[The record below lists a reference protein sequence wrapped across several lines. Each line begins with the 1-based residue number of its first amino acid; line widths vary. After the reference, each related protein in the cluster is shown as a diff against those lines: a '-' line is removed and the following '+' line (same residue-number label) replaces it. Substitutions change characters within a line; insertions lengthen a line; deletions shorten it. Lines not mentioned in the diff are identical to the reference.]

1 MERNGPPQEGREG
14 PGRYYFVSLA
24 TVRFG
29 ATAKPSRAFNPVCAL
44 CSMYVSLFSAQW
56 SCELGPE
63 TGSGYLCLESEN
75 MKGQHVDDAV
85 IRSSN

>member
-1 MERNGPPQEGREG
+1 MKRNGPLQEGMEG

-24 TVRFG
+24 TIRFG
-29 ATAKPSRAFNPVCAL
+29 ATAKPSQAFNPVFAL

-63 TGSGYLCLESEN
+63 TGNSYL
-75 MKGQHVDDAV
+75 
-85 IRSSN
+85 

>member
-1 MERNGPPQEGREG
+1 MKRNGPLQEGMEG

-24 TVRFG
+24 TIRFS
-29 ATAKPSRAFNPVCAL
+29 ATAKPSQAFNPVFAL

-63 TGSGYLCLESEN
+63 TGNSYL
-75 MKGQHVDDAV
+75 
-85 IRSSN
+85 